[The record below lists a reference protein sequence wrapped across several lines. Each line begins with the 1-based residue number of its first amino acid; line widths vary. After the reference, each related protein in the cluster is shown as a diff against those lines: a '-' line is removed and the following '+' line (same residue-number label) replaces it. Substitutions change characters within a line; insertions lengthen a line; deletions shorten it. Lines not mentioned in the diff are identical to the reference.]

1 MARILIIDDDTT
13 SRVLMSRVL
22 EDAGHQIDSA
32 DDGAIALQELAIGQA
47 SPATPAGPL
56 PDLILFD
63 IHMPGMD
70 GYDTCSALKSDER
83 FKDVPVIFLSSLS
96 DTDDKV
102 KAFSASGVDYVTKP
116 FQRQEVIARVE
127 THLRLARLQGQLEER
142 YEQLK
147 NLEDMRDL
155 LTHMIVHDLRSP
167 LTGIVTSLELL
178 SMDIAPLG
186 EESEED
192 MSRALNSARTLT
204 RMITTLL
211 DVNKMESGEMPVER
225 RPGDLG
231 ATARTAV
238 ESLAGLVSGREVT
251 VEGSAAVDFDPEL
264 IERVVANLVSNA
276 LKYSPEDSAVCVR
289 VSNGVRARIEVR
301 DQGPG
306 VPEQYRDMIFEKFG
320 QIKPK
325 QEGVKLASTG
335 LGLTF
340 CKLAVE
346 AHEGRIGVDSVAQ
359 EGSTFWFEL

>member
-127 THLRLARLQGQLEER
+127 THLRLARLQG
-142 YEQLK
+142 
-147 NLEDMRDL
+147 
-155 LTHMIVHDLRSP
+155 P
-167 LTGIVTSLELL
+167 AG
-178 SMDIAPLG
+178 G
-186 EESEED
+186 
-192 MSRALNSARTLT
+192 AL
-204 RMITTLL
+204 
-211 DVNKMESGEMPVER
+211 
-225 RPGDLG
+225 
-231 ATARTAV
+231 
-238 ESLAGLVSGREVT
+238 
-251 VEGSAAVDFDPEL
+251 
-264 IERVVANLVSNA
+264 
-276 LKYSPEDSAVCVR
+276 
-289 VSNGVRARIEVR
+289 
-301 DQGPG
+301 
-306 VPEQYRDMIFEKFG
+306 
-320 QIKPK
+320 
-325 QEGVKLASTG
+325 
-335 LGLTF
+335 
-340 CKLAVE
+340 
-346 AHEGRIGVDSVAQ
+346 
-359 EGSTFWFEL
+359 